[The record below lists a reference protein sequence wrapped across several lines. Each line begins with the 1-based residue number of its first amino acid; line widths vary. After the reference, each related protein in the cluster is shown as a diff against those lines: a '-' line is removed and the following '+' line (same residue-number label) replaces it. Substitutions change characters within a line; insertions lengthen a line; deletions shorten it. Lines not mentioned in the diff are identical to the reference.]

1 MRISEILVPQP
12 PVQTELDAVAIKLR
26 EAYIKERQ
34 QLELTEI
41 ELNRARIIM
50 IDENGKMIRLPLLTE
65 H

>member
-1 MRISEILVPQP
+1 MRNSEILVPTP
-12 PVQTELDAVAIKLR
+12 PQQTELDAVAIKLR
-26 EAYIKERQ
+26 EAYIKERK

>member
-1 MRISEILVPQP
+1 MRNSEILVPIP
-12 PVQTELDAVAIKLR
+12 PLQTELDAVAIKLR

>member
-1 MRISEILVPQP
+1 MRNSEILVLTP
-12 PVQTELDAVAIKLR
+12 PLQTELDAVAIKLR

-41 ELNRARIIM
+41 ELNRARIVM

>member
-1 MRISEILVPQP
+1 MRNSEILVPTP
-12 PVQTELDAVAIKLR
+12 PLQTELDAVAIKPR

>member
-1 MRISEILVPQP
+1 MRNSEILVPLSSIDA
-12 PVQTELDAVAIKLR
+12 ELDAGVKLR
-26 EAYIKERQ
+26 AAYIEARQ

-41 ELNRARIIM
+41 ELNRAKIVM

>member
-1 MRISEILVPQP
+1 MRNSEILVPTP
-12 PVQTELDAVAIKLR
+12 PLQTELDGVAIKLR

>member
-1 MRISEILVPQP
+1 MRNSEILVPTP
-12 PVQTELDAVAIKLR
+12 PLQTELDAVAIKLR

-41 ELNRARIIM
+41 ELNHARIIM

>member
-1 MRISEILVPQP
+1 MRNSEILVPTP
-12 PVQTELDAVAIKLR
+12 PLQTELDAVAIKLR

-50 IDENGKMIRLPLLTE
+50 IDENGKLIRLPLLTE

>member
-1 MRISEILVPQP
+1 MRNSEILVLTP
-12 PVQTELDAVAIKLR
+12 PLQTELDAVAIKLR

>member
-1 MRISEILVPQP
+1 MRNSEILVSTP
-12 PVQTELDAVAIKLR
+12 PLQTELDAVAIKLR

>member
-1 MRISEILVPQP
+1 MRNSESLVPTP
-12 PVQTELDAVAIKLR
+12 PLQTELDAVAIKLR

>member
-1 MRISEILVPQP
+1 MRNSEILAPTP
-12 PVQTELDAVAIKLR
+12 PLQTELDAVAIKLR

>member
-1 MRISEILVPQP
+1 MRNSEILVPTQP
-12 PVQTELDAVAIKLR
+12 LQTELDAVAIKLR

>member
-1 MRISEILVPQP
+1 MRNSEILVPP
-12 PVQTELDAVAIKLR
+12 TLIEIEPDEAATKLR
-26 EAYIKERQ
+26 EAYVNARQ

-41 ELNRARIIM
+41 ELNRAKIVM

>member
-1 MRISEILVPQP
+1 MLSQSNCERL
-12 PVQTELDAVAIKLR
+12 TL
-26 EAYIKERQ
+26 KERQ

>member
-1 MRISEILVPQP
+1 MRNSEILVPTP
-12 PVQTELDAVAIKLR
+12 PLQTELDAVAIKLR

-50 IDENGKMIRLPLLTE
+50 IDENGKMIRFPLLTE

>member
-1 MRISEILVPQP
+1 MRNSEILVPTP
-12 PVQTELDAVAIKLR
+12 PLQTELDVVAIKLR

>member
-1 MRISEILVPQP
+1 MRNSEILVPP
-12 PVQTELDAVAIKLR
+12 PPLQTELDAVAIKLR

>member
-1 MRISEILVPQP
+1 MRNSEILVPTP
-12 PVQTELDAVAIKLR
+12 PLQTELDAVVIKLR

>member
-1 MRISEILVPQP
+1 MRNSEILVPTP
-12 PVQTELDAVAIKLR
+12 PLQTELDAVAIKLR

-41 ELNRARIIM
+41 ELNCARIIM

>member
-1 MRISEILVPQP
+1 MRNSEILVPTP
-12 PVQTELDAVAIKLR
+12 PLQTELDAAAIKLR

>member
-1 MRISEILVPQP
+1 MRNSEILVPTLP
-12 PVQTELDAVAIKLR
+12 LQTELDAVAIKLR

>member
-1 MRISEILVPQP
+1 MRNSEILVPTPQL
-12 PVQTELDAVAIKLR
+12 QTELDAVAIKLR

>member
-1 MRISEILVPQP
+1 MRNSEILVPTP
-12 PVQTELDAVAIKLR
+12 PLKTELDAVAIKLR

>member
-1 MRISEILVPQP
+1 MRNSEILVPTP
-12 PVQTELDAVAIKLR
+12 PLQTELDAVAIKLR

-50 IDENGKMIRLPLLTE
+50 IDENGKMIRLLLLTE